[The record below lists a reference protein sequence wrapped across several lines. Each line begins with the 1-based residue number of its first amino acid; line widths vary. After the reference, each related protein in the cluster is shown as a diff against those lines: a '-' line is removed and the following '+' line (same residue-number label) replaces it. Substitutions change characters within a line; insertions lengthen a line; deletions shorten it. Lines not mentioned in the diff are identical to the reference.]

1 MPVTPRTRVGLVVAG
16 AAAAAAAI
24 VVGVTLLQTRG
35 STSSTGTP
43 QVTKPQKGFPP
54 LLLDLGVRTDAT
66 ALALRRANALY
77 TSGRRPEA
85 RKVFVRYRGI
95 QAEIGAA
102 FAQWPT
108 DTLSRL
114 KEIVAAA
121 PRSAIAQLHLG
132 LADYWAGRVGDAV
145 KAWQLAAKVQPDTAA
160 AVHAQDLLHPRLPIP
175 GLPPFVPSFPTPE
188 AIDALPPAQRFAAL
202 ARAARGRDVRAKL
215 LYGVALQQLGRPVS
229 AERQFAAAARL
240 APTDPDARV
249 AAAVGRFSKAAPQRA
264 FSRLGP
270 LVRVFPHAATVRFH
284 LGLMLLWLRE
294 IPQAKVELRK
304 AQAEAP
310 NSTLGREA
318 KRFLS
323 RLARIGTK

>member
-1 MPVTPRTRVGLVVAG
+1 VTARTRVGLVVAVAAAV
-16 AAAAAAAI
+16 AAAA

-35 STSSTGTP
+35 GSTSASVS

-54 LLLDLGVRTDAT
+54 LLLDLGVRTDPT
-66 ALALRRANALY
+66 AAALRRANALY
-77 TSGRRPEA
+77 SNGQHAAA
-85 RKVFVRYRGI
+85 RKVFAAYRDR

-121 PRSAIAQLHLG
+121 PRSAVAQLHLG

-160 AVHAQDLLHPRLPIP
+160 AVHAEDLLHPRLPVP
-175 GLPPFVPSFPTPE
+175 GLPPFVPGFATPK
-188 AIDALPPAQRFAAL
+188 AIDALPPPQRFAAL

-215 LYGVALQQLGRPVS
+215 LYGIALQQLGRPVS
-229 AERQFAAAARL
+229 AEREFAAAARL
-240 APTDPDARV
+240 APQDPDAQV

-284 LGLMLLWLRE
+284 LGLLLLWLRE
-294 IPQAKVELRK
+294 IPQARVELRK
-304 AQAEAP
+304 AQADAP

-318 KRFLS
+318 GRFLS